1 MQVTAYNIP
10 SFQRNWQ
17 IDLTG
22 AKVVFKRKGEEKMEI
37 PKQRLIAASLAYA
50 RELEQIV

>member
-1 MQVTAYNIP
+1 MLYIIDLV
-10 SFQRNWQ
+10 SQRGWEV
-17 IDLTG
+17 DLTG
-22 AKVVFKRKGEEKMEI
+22 GTINFKRKSEEKVEI